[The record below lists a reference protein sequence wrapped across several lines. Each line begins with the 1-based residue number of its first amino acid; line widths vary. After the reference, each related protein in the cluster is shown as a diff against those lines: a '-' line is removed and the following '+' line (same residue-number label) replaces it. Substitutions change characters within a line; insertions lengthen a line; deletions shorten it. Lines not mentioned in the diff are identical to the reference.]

1 MKKQFRSY
9 AILTVLIVGM
19 LAASSKMLLPQA
31 DATYVEGDIQQDTVW
46 TLTDSPFI
54 VIKDLAVKPGYKL
67 TIEPGVEVRFGGS
80 FSLIVEGTL
89 YAVGTPEDTIK
100 FISNKYQPQLGDW
113 GTIKFANKSL
123 TSTLAHSIIK
133 HAEHGITIEN
143 GNAQIRNC
151 EISNNYHSGIYITG
165 DNVGSIEDNAIQLNE
180 DGILLSGNTSGMII
194 QNNRIS
200 ANIENGMDFQSLE
213 GTYIGN
219 VIVYNNTLSSNS
231 RGINIYGNVST
242 SITRNSIAYN
252 DVGMYFEN
260 VTNALSPQFNDIYGN
275 MNGMNLTQSQ
285 PVNAE
290 YNYWGDQ
297 TGPYHVSLN
306 PQGKGNPIQSNGV
319 DIDFIPYLSAP
330 NNYVNAQ
337 PVARLLSDKI
347 LVQPNQPIT
356 FIATNSS
363 DDRRVDKY
371 FFDFGDSQNTSWTT
385 LSVFEYK
392 YALNGT
398 YQASVKVMD
407 DFGALSSN
415 TATLTIDVQ
424 ALTPLDVSMSLSHS
438 QMVSGGT
445 VQMTIRV
452 MVGSSPVPNANIAI
466 LPILGGTLTPQSG
479 SSDST
484 GYFTAYYVAPSVS
497 EATNIRIIARA
508 YKAGN
513 ADGSTHQYLEVVPP
527 LSVEMTASSG
537 LIKSEAST
545 DGTVHVTYN
554 SQPVESAT
562 VTLTSDN
569 SGSLTPQSATTDAD
583 GWLQFTYKAPLTLTQ
598 LNVTLKATVTKI
610 GYWSGSDE
618 IKVSIAPK
626 ILTVDVIANPTTV
639 DSEDSA
645 SITVHVAS
653 DGAAVANATV
663 TVSSDVTGQFSNATG
678 LTDAN
683 GEFTM
688 IFTAPQT
695 AELVGIT
702 ISASANKD
710 GYVNGQNQ
718 TSLTVNP
725 APAQGIGTLFGLS
738 LTTLLLIIIPVI
750 VVVVVVILIKKKV
763 IVFSRGEEAQ

>member
-1 MKKQFRSY
+1 MF
-9 AILTVLIVGM
+9 
-19 LAASSKMLLPQA
+19 
-31 DATYVEGDIQQDTVW
+31 
-46 TLTDSPFI
+46 
-54 VIKDLAVKPGYKL
+54 
-67 TIEPGVEVRFGGS
+67 
-80 FSLIVEGTL
+80 
-89 YAVGTPEDTIK
+89 
-100 FISNKYQPQLGDW
+100 
-113 GTIKFANKSL
+113 
-123 TSTLAHSIIK
+123 
-133 HAEHGITIEN
+133 
-143 GNAQIRNC
+143 
-151 EISNNYHSGIYITG
+151 
-165 DNVGSIEDNAIQLNE
+165 
-180 DGILLSGNTSGMII
+180 
-194 QNNRIS
+194 
-200 ANIENGMDFQSLE
+200 
-213 GTYIGN
+213 
-219 VIVYNNTLSSNS
+219 SNS
-231 RGINIYGNVST
+231 KGINIYGDVST
-242 SITRNSIAYN
+242 SITRNSIAFN
-252 DVGMYFEN
+252 DVGMYFDN
-260 VTNALSPQFNDIYGN
+260 VTNSLSPQFNDVYGN
-275 MNGMNLTQSQ
+275 VNGMNLAQSQ

-290 YNYWGDQ
+290 HNYWGDP

-319 DIDFIPYLSAP
+319 DIDFIEYLSAP
-330 NNYVNAQ
+330 NNYINAQ
-337 PVARLLSDKI
+337 PVARILSEKI
-347 LVQPNQPIT
+347 LVQPNQPIA

-385 LSVFEYK
+385 LSVFEHR
-392 YALNGT
+392 YASTGT

-438 QMVSGGT
+438 QMVSEGT
-445 VQMTIRV
+445 IQLTVLVT
-452 MVGSSPVPNANIAI
+452 VGSSPVPSANIAV
-466 LPILGGTLTPQSG
+466 LPILGGTPTPQSG
-479 SSDST
+479 LTDST
-484 GYFTAYYVAPSVS
+484 GHFTASYVAPSVS

-513 ADGSTHQYLEVVPP
+513 ADGSAHQYLEVVPP
-527 LSVEMTASSG
+527 LSVDVAVSSVS
-537 LIKSEAST
+537 IKSEDST
-545 DGTVHVTYN
+545 GGTVHVTYN

-562 VTLTSDN
+562 VTLTSN
-569 SGSLTPQSATTDAD
+569 NGGSLTPESAMTDAD

-598 LNVTLKATVTKI
+598 LNTTLNAAVTKI

-618 IKVSIAPK
+618 IKVSVSPR
-626 ILTVDVIANPTTV
+626 ILTVDVIANPTAI

-683 GEFTM
+683 GEFQM
-688 IFTAPQT
+688 MFTASET

-702 ISASANKD
+702 ISATATKT
-710 GYVNGQNQ
+710 GYVDGQNQ

-725 APAQGIGTLFGLS
+725 VAGQGAGTLFGLS

-750 VVVVVVILIKKKV
+750 VVVVVVVLIKKRI

>member
-19 LAASSKMLLPQA
+19 LAASSKILLPQA
-31 DATYVEGDIQQDTVW
+31 NATWIWDNIQQDTVW

-54 VIKDLAVKPGYKL
+54 IIKNITVESGHIL
-67 TIEPGVEVRFGGS
+67 TIEPGVEVKFGGN

-113 GTIKFANKSL
+113 GTIRFANKSQ
-123 TSTLAHSIIK
+123 TSTLAYSIIK

-151 EISNNYHSGIYITG
+151 EISHNYRSGVYVTG
-165 DNVGSIEDNAIQLNE
+165 DNTGSIEDNAIQLNE
-180 DGILLSGNTSGMII
+180 DGILLSGSTSGMTI

-200 ANIENGMDFQSLE
+200 ANIENGVDFQNTA
-213 GTYIGN
+213 GMYISN
-219 VIVYNNTLSSNS
+219 MIIFSNTLSSNS

-242 SITRNSIAYN
+242 SITRNSISFN
-252 DVGMYFEN
+252 DVGIYFEN
-260 VTNALSPQFNDIYGN
+260 VTNALSPQFNDVYGN
-275 MNGMNLTQSQ
+275 LDAMKSAQSE
-285 PVNAE
+285 PVNAT

-297 TGPYHVSLN
+297 TGAYHVSLN
-306 PQGKGNPIQSNGV
+306 PQGKGNPVQSDGY
-319 DIDFIPYLSAP
+319 DLLFIPYLSAP
-330 NNYVNAQ
+330 NNYVNTQ

-347 LVQPNQPIT
+347 LVQPNQPIV

-385 LSVFEYK
+385 LSVFEHK
-392 YALNGT
+392 YSLTGT

-415 TATLTIDVQ
+415 TVTLTINVQ
-424 ALTPLDVSMSLSHS
+424 ALTPLDVSMSLSHP

-445 VQMTIRV
+445 VQMTVRA

-466 LPILGGTLTPQSG
+466 LPILGGTPTPQSG
-479 SSDST
+479 STNST
-484 GYFTAYYVAPSVS
+484 GYFTASYLAPSVS
-497 EATNIRIIARA
+497 ELTNIRIIARA

-527 LSVEMTASSG
+527 LSAEVTVSSS

-569 SGSLTPQSATTDAD
+569 GGSLTPQSATTDAD

-598 LNVTLKATVTKI
+598 LNVTLRAAVTKI

-618 IKVSIAPK
+618 IKLSIAPK
-626 ILTVDVIANPTTV
+626 ILTADVIANPTAV

-683 GEFTM
+683 GEFQM

-702 ISASANKD
+702 ISASATKN
-710 GYVNGQNQ
+710 GYVDGQGQ

-725 APAQGIGTLFGLS
+725 APGQGTGTLFGLS

>member
-1 MKKQFRSY
+1 MKKQLRSY

-31 DATYVEGDIQQDTVW
+31 NATWIWDNIQQDTVW
-46 TLTDSPFI
+46 TLTDSPF
-54 VIKDLAVKPGYKL
+54 VLIKNITVESGYML
-67 TIEPGVEVRFGGS
+67 TIEPGVEVRFGGN
-80 FSLIVEGTL
+80 FSLIVNGTL

-100 FISNKYQPQLGDW
+100 FVSNKYQPQLGDW

-123 TSTLAHSIIK
+123 TSTLAYSVIK

-165 DNVGSIEDNAIQLNE
+165 DNIGSVEDNTIQLNE
-180 DGILLSGNTSGMII
+180 DGILLGGNTSGMTI

-200 ANIENGMDFQSLE
+200 ANIENGINLQNTV
-213 GTYIGN
+213 GTYIN
-219 VIVYNNTLSSNS
+219 SILVFNNTLSSNS
-231 RGINIYGNVST
+231 RGINIYGDVETN
-242 SITRNSIAYN
+242 ITRNSISFN
-252 DVGMYFEN
+252 DVGIYFEN
-260 VTNALSPQFNDIYGN
+260 VTKPLSPQFNDIYGN
-275 MNGMNLTQSQ
+275 MNATELIQSR
-285 PVNAE
+285 PVNAT

-297 TGPYHVSLN
+297 TGAYHVSLN
-306 PQGKGNPIQSNGV
+306 PQGKGNPVQSDGY
-319 DIDFIPYLSAP
+319 DLLFIPYLSAS
-330 NNYVNAQ
+330 NNYVNAR
-337 PVARLLSDKI
+337 PVARLQSDKI
-347 LVQPNQPIT
+347 LVRPNQALT

-371 FFDFGDSQNTSWTT
+371 FYDYGDGQNTGWIT
-385 LSVFEYK
+385 LSIFEHE
-392 YALNGT
+392 YALTGT
-398 YQASVKVMD
+398 YQASVRVMD
-407 DFGALSSN
+407 DFGTISNN
-415 TATLTIDVQ
+415 TAALTIDVQ

-445 VQMTIRV
+445 VQMTVRA
-452 MVGSSPVPNANIAI
+452 MVGSFPVPNANIAI
-466 LPILGGTLTPQSG
+466 LPILGGTPTPQSG
-479 SSDST
+479 STNST
-484 GYFTAYYVAPSVS
+484 GYFTASYLAPSVS
-497 EATNIRIIARA
+497 ELTNIRIIARA

-527 LSVEMTASSG
+527 LSAEVTTSSS
-537 LIKSEAST
+537 LIKSEDST
-545 DGTVHVTYN
+545 DGTVHVTCN

-569 SGSLTPQSATTDAD
+569 GGSLTPQSATTDAD

-598 LNVTLKATVTKI
+598 LNVTLTATVTKI
-610 GYWSGSDE
+610 GYWGGSDQT
-618 IKVSIAPK
+618 KLSIAPK

-678 LTDAN
+678 TTDAN
-683 GEFTM
+683 GEFQM
-688 IFTAPQT
+688 IFTTPQT

-702 ISASANKD
+702 ISASATKS
-710 GYVNGQNQ
+710 GYVDGQNQ

-725 APAQGIGTLFGLS
+725 APGQGTGTLFGLS